1 MQFRLRT
8 LLIVLALGPLVL
20 AATWWA
26 VGRDILMLYQ
36 GVDLRGV
43 SVVHDVR
50 GPDYSSSWDLPYPR
64 ELPGAGT
71 NGLE

>member
-50 GPDYSSSWDLPYPR
+50 GPD
-64 ELPGAGT
+64 
-71 NGLE
+71 